1 MALRQQVL
9 DLAEGMDFPQTEVQM
24 LMAQA
29 EPAVADATRAAQNA
43 ARAAQTVEHYVYSN
57 SKLERIFSNFF

>member
-1 MALRQQVL
+1 
-9 DLAEGMDFPQTEVQM
+9 
-24 LMAQA
+24 MAQA
-29 EPAVADATRAAQNA
+29 EPAVADAARAAQNA